1 MFVEEVASLYLV
13 EGNDNVF
20 EKDDMFFS
28 EGHCKSANDTGEDV
42 QQLGGAVELEGL
54 MDEGVEAVV
63 DGLSDHFSPGDQF
76 GVEPVEDV
84 FEVLAFAGLL

>member
-42 QQLGGAVELEGL
+42 
-54 MDEGVEAVV
+54 
-63 DGLSDHFSPGDQF
+63 
-76 GVEPVEDV
+76 
-84 FEVLAFAGLL
+84 